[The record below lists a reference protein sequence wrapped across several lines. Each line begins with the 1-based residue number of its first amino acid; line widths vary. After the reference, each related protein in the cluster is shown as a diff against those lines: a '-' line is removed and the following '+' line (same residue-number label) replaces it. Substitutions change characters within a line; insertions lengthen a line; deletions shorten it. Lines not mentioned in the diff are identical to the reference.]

1 MTKQYN
7 IKELENNFERAVFLK
22 GDSVHARE
30 TTRYL
35 WARNNIFGKK
45 VLEIGCSS
53 GYGYQFLPEGIDYT
67 GLDYDSK
74 IIEVAKNQQWGDNAK
89 FYHADINTFPL
100 DQYDTIIAFEVIEHL
115 DNGLEIVEKLKKHC
129 KRL

>member
-74 IIEVAKNQQWGDNAK
+74 IIEVAKN
-89 FYHADINTFPL
+89 
-100 DQYDTIIAFEVIEHL
+100 
-115 DNGLEIVEKLKKHC
+115 
-129 KRL
+129 